1 MAINAG
7 TAMAYLDL
15 DTSGFRRGLS
25 SALKEF
31 QVFNNRANDASKRLT
46 ALGQT
51 ATITGK
57 TLTTGLTL
65 PLTAIGG
72 AAVNSAIQFESAFA
86 GVRKTVDGTEEDF
99 AKLEQ
104 GIQDMAKTMPQSA
117 SDIAGVAEAAGQ
129 LGIQTDSILDF
140 TKTMIMLGDAT
151 NLSSEEAATQL
162 ARFANIVQ
170 MSQDNFDR
178 LGSSVVALGNN
189 LATTEAEIVAMGM
202 RLAGAGNQIGLTEAQ
217 IMSFAGA
224 LSSVGIEAE
233 VGGTAFSKVMIELQS
248 AVENGGKTL
257 EDFANVAN
265 MTSEQFAKAFK
276 EDAAGAIVAFISG
289 LNDTERLGKSTL
301 GVIESLGM
309 TEIRLRDT
317 LLRAAGAGDLL
328 SQSLEIGTTAWEE
341 NNALA
346 NEAEQRYA
354 TMASRLAMLKNR
366 LNDVAMQVGDILMPY
381 FEDFVGVLENLFS
394 WLDTLDPKTKEFVV
408 KLGLLAA
415 SLGPILLI
423 FGKLIQAFLQIKSVL
438 SVLSPVIQFVIGLFT
453 GTSGLGAVISA
464 LTGPIGILV
473 AAIAALALAWKNDF
487 AGIREFTS
495 EVIDRLMTI
504 FSIFVEHFQGT
515 FGDRISQIIETVKEV
530 FKALEPVVS
539 TIFDLILDALDIF
552 IALFSGDLGSLKDAI
567 DNWVKDSVKLF
578 ENFAETLFNIGKILV
593 QSLWDGMKEDIDK
606 VSDWVREKIGAIKE
620 FFGFENDYVSS
631 STQDNARN
639 TLSTGLSGAQRAIST
654 SNSNSAQQAATSRA
668 GNTYIFNSPK
678 AQTPAEQKQSYEKV
692 AQRAALGF

>member
-15 DTSGFRRGLS
+15 DTSGFKRGLS
-25 SALKEF
+25 SALENF

-46 ALGQT
+46 ALGET
-51 ATITGK
+51 ATTTGK

-86 GVRKTVDGTEEDF
+86 GVRKTVNGTEENF

-233 VGGTAFSKVMIELQS
+233 AGGTAFSKVMIELQS

-415 SLGPILLI
+415 ALGPIFLI
-423 FGKLIQAFLQIKSVL
+423 FGKLIQAFLQIKSAL
-438 SVLSPVIQFVIGLFT
+438 SILSPVIQFVIGLFT
-453 GTSGLGAVISA
+453 GASGLGAAISA

-473 AAIAALALAWKNDF
+473 AAIAALAVAWKTDF

-504 FSIFVEHFQGT
+504 FNIFVEHFQGA

-530 FKALEPVVS
+530 FTALEPVIS

-578 ENFAETLFNIGKILV
+578 ENFAETLFNIGKTLV
-593 QSLWDGMKEDIDK
+593 QSLWNGMKEDIDK
-606 VSDWVREKIGAIKE
+606 VSDWVREKIGRIKE
-620 FFGFENDYVSS
+620 LFGFENDYVSS
-631 STQDNARN
+631 STQNNARN
-639 TLSTGLSGAQRAIST
+639 ALSTGSSGAQRAVST
-654 SNSNSAQQAATSRA
+654 SNNSAQQAATSRA

>member
-25 SALKEF
+25 SALENF

-46 ALGQT
+46 ALGET
-51 ATITGK
+51 ATTTGK

-224 LSSVGIEAE
+224 LSSVGIETEA
-233 VGGTAFSKVMIELQS
+233 GGTAFSKVMIELQS

-309 TEIRLRDT
+309 TDIRLRDT

-381 FEDFVGVLENLFS
+381 FESFVGVLENLFS

-415 SLGPILLI
+415 ALGPILLI
-423 FGKLIQAFLQIKSVL
+423 FGKLIQAFLQIKSAL
-438 SVLSPVIQFVIGLFT
+438 SILSPVIQFVIGLFT
-453 GTSGLGAVISA
+453 GASGLGAAISA

-473 AAIAALALAWKNDF
+473 AAIAALAVAWKTDF

-504 FSIFVEHFQGT
+504 FNIFVEHFQGA

-530 FKALEPVVS
+530 FTALEPVIS

-552 IALFSGDLGSLKDAI
+552 IALFSGDLDSLKDAI

-578 ENFAETLFNIGKILV
+578 ENFAETLFNIGKTLV
-593 QSLWDGMKEDIDK
+593 QSLWNGMKEDIDK
-606 VSDWVREKIGAIKE
+606 VSDWVREKIGRIKE
-620 FFGFENDYVSS
+620 LFGFENDYVSS
-631 STQDNARN
+631 STQNNARN
-639 TLSTGLSGAQRAIST
+639 ALSTGSSGAQRAVST
-654 SNSNSAQQAATSRA
+654 SNNSAQQAATSRA

>member
-51 ATITGK
+51 ATTTGK

-233 VGGTAFSKVMIELQS
+233 AGGTAFSKVMIELQS

-415 SLGPILLI
+415 ALGPIFLI
-423 FGKLIQAFLQIKSVL
+423 FGKLIQAFLQIKSAL
-438 SVLSPVIQFVIGLFT
+438 SILSPVIQFVIGLFT
-453 GTSGLGAVISA
+453 GASGLGAAISA

-473 AAIAALALAWKNDF
+473 AAIAALAVAWKTDF

-504 FSIFVEHFQGT
+504 FNIFVEHFQGA

-530 FKALEPVVS
+530 FTALEPVIS

-552 IALFSGDLGSLKDAI
+552 ITLFSGDLGSLKDAI

-578 ENFAETLFNIGKILV
+578 ENFAETLFNIGKTLV
-593 QSLWDGMKEDIDK
+593 QSLWNGMKEDIDK
-606 VSDWVREKIGAIKE
+606 VSDWVREKIGRIKE
-620 FFGFENDYVSS
+620 LFGFENDYVSS
-631 STQDNARN
+631 STQNNARN
-639 TLSTGLSGAQRAIST
+639 ALSTGSSGAQRAVST
-654 SNSNSAQQAATSRA
+654 SNNSAQQAATSRA

>member
-51 ATITGK
+51 ATTTGK

-65 PLTAIGG
+65 PLTAINGT
-72 AAVNSAIQFESAFA
+72 AVNSAIQFESAFA

-129 LGIQTDSILDF
+129 LGIQTDNILDF

-202 RLAGAGNQIGLTEAQ
+202 RLAGAGNQINLTEAQ

-233 VGGTAFSKVMIELQS
+233 AGGTAFSTVMIELQS

-354 TMASRLAMLKNR
+354 TMASRLTMLKNR

-394 WLDTLDPKTKEFVV
+394 WFDTLDPQTKEFVV

-438 SVLSPVIQFVIGLFT
+438 SVLSPVIKFVIGLFT

-473 AAIAALALAWKNDF
+473 AVIAALALAWKNDF

-495 EVIDRLMTI
+495 EVIDRLKEL

-552 IALFSGDLGSLKDAI
+552 ISLFSGDWDSLKDAI
-567 DNWVKDSVKLF
+567 DNWVEDSVKLL
-578 ENFAETLFNIGKILV
+578 EDFAKALFNIGKTLV

-606 VSDWVREKIGAIKE
+606 VSDWVREKIGGIKE

-678 AQTPAEQKQSYEKV
+678 AQTPAEQKQSYEKL
-692 AQRAALGF
+692 AQRSALGF

>member
-15 DTSGFRRGLS
+15 DTSGFKRGLS
-25 SALKEF
+25 SALKDF

-51 ATITGK
+51 ATTTGK

-65 PLTAIGG
+65 PLTAING

-86 GVRKTVDGTEEDF
+86 GVRKTVNGTEEDF

-233 VGGTAFSKVMIELQS
+233 AGGTAFSKVMIELQS

-354 TMASRLAMLKNR
+354 TMASRLAMLNNR

-381 FEDFVGVLENLFS
+381 FENFVGVLENLFN
-394 WLDTLDPKTKEFVV
+394 WLDTLDPNTKELVV

-415 SLGPILLI
+415 ALGPILLI
-423 FGKLIQAFLQIKSVL
+423 FGKLIQAFLQIKSAL
-438 SVLSPVIQFVIGLFT
+438 SILSPVIQFVIGLFT
-453 GTSGLGAVISA
+453 GTSGLGAAISA

-473 AAIAALALAWKNDF
+473 AAIAALAVAWKTDF

-504 FSIFVEHFQGT
+504 FNIFVEHFQGA

-530 FKALEPVVS
+530 FKALEPVIS

-593 QSLWDGMKEDIDK
+593 QSLWNGMKEDIDK
-606 VSDWVREKIGAIKE
+606 VSDWVREKIGRIKE
-620 FFGFENDYVSS
+620 LFGFENDYVSS
-631 STQDNARN
+631 STQNNARN
-639 TLSTGLSGAQRAIST
+639 ALSTGSSGAQRAVST
-654 SNSNSAQQAATSRA
+654 SNNSAQQAATSRA

>member
-51 ATITGK
+51 ATTTGK

-233 VGGTAFSKVMIELQS
+233 AGGTAFSKVMIELQS

-415 SLGPILLI
+415 ALGPIFLI
-423 FGKLIQAFLQIKSVL
+423 FGKLIQAFLQIKSAL
-438 SVLSPVIQFVIGLFT
+438 SILSPVIQFVIGLFT
-453 GTSGLGAVISA
+453 GASGLGAAISA

-473 AAIAALALAWKNDF
+473 AAIAALAVAWKTDF

-504 FSIFVEHFQGT
+504 FNIFVEHFQGT

-530 FKALEPVVS
+530 FKALEPVIS

-552 IALFSGDLGSLKDAI
+552 IALFSGDFGSLKDAI

-593 QSLWDGMKEDIDK
+593 QSLWNGMKEDIDK
-606 VSDWVREKIGAIKE
+606 VSDWVREKIGRIKE
-620 FFGFENDYVSS
+620 LFGFENDYVSS
-631 STQDNARN
+631 STQNNARN
-639 TLSTGLSGAQRAIST
+639 ALSTGSSGAQRAVST
-654 SNSNSAQQAATSRA
+654 SNNSAQQAATSRA

>member
-15 DTSGFRRGLS
+15 DTSGFRCGLS

-51 ATITGK
+51 ATTTGK

-233 VGGTAFSKVMIELQS
+233 AGGTAFSKVMIELQS

-473 AAIAALALAWKNDF
+473 AAIAALAVAWKTDF

-504 FSIFVEHFQGT
+504 FNIFVEHFQGA

-530 FKALEPVVS
+530 FTALEPVIS

-578 ENFAETLFNIGKILV
+578 ENFAETLFNIGKTLV
-593 QSLWDGMKEDIDK
+593 QSLWNGMKEDIDK
-606 VSDWVREKIGAIKE
+606 VSDWVREKIGRIKE
-620 FFGFENDYVSS
+620 LFGFENDYVSS
-631 STQDNARN
+631 STQNNARN
-639 TLSTGLSGAQRAIST
+639 ALSTGSSGAQRAVST
-654 SNSNSAQQAATSRA
+654 SNNSAQQAATSRA

>member
-46 ALGQT
+46 ALGQA
-51 ATITGK
+51 ATTTGK

-233 VGGTAFSKVMIELQS
+233 AGGTAFSKVMIELQS

-415 SLGPILLI
+415 ALGPIFLI
-423 FGKLIQAFLQIKSVL
+423 FGKLIQAFLQIKSAL
-438 SVLSPVIQFVIGLFT
+438 SILSPVIQFVIGLFT
-453 GTSGLGAVISA
+453 GASGLGAAISA

-473 AAIAALALAWKNDF
+473 AAIAALAVAWKTDF

-504 FSIFVEHFQGT
+504 FNIFVEHFQGT

-530 FKALEPVVS
+530 FKALEPVIS

-552 IALFSGDLGSLKDAI
+552 ITLFSGDFGSLKDAI

-593 QSLWDGMKEDIDK
+593 QSLWNGMKEDIDK
-606 VSDWVREKIGAIKE
+606 VSDWVREKIGRIKE
-620 FFGFENDYVSS
+620 LFGFENDYVSS
-631 STQDNARN
+631 STQNNARN
-639 TLSTGLSGAQRAIST
+639 ALSTGSSGAQRAVST
-654 SNSNSAQQAATSRA
+654 SNNSAQQAATSRA

>member
-51 ATITGK
+51 ATTTGK
-57 TLTTGLTL
+57 TLTTRLTL

-86 GVRKTVDGTEEDF
+86 GVRKTVDATEEEF

-104 GIQDMAKTMPQSA
+104 GIKDMAKTMPQSA

-233 VGGTAFSKVMIELQS
+233 AGGTAFSKVMIELQS

-415 SLGPILLI
+415 ALGPIFLI
-423 FGKLIQAFLQIKSVL
+423 FGKLIQAFLQIKSAL

-473 AAIAALALAWKNDF
+473 AAIAALAIAWKNNF

-606 VSDWVREKIGAIKE
+606 VSDWVREKIGRIKE
-620 FFGFENDYVSS
+620 LFGFENDYVSS
-631 STQDNARN
+631 STQNNARN
-639 TLSTGLSGAQRAIST
+639 ALSTGSSGAQRAVST
-654 SNSNSAQQAATSRA
+654 SNNSAQQAATSRA

>member
-15 DTSGFRRGLS
+15 DTSGFKRGLS
-25 SALKEF
+25 SALENF

-51 ATITGK
+51 ATTTGK

-65 PLTAIGG
+65 PLTVIGG

-86 GVRKTVDGTEEDF
+86 GVRKTVDATEEEF

-104 GIQDMAKTMPQSA
+104 GIKDMAKTMPQSA
-117 SDIAGVAEAAGQ
+117 SDIAAVAEAAGQ

-202 RLAGAGNQIGLTEAQ
+202 RLAGAGNQINLTEAQ

-233 VGGTAFSKVMIELQS
+233 AGGTAFSTLMIELQS
-248 AVENGGKTL
+248 AVENGGAAL
-257 EDFANVAN
+257 EDFATVAD

-301 GVIESLGM
+301 AVVESLGM

-328 SQSLEIGTTAWEE
+328 NQSLEIGTTAWEE

-366 LNDVAMQVGDILMPY
+366 LNDVAVQVGEILMPY
-381 FEDFVGVLENLFS
+381 FEKFVGVLENLFN
-394 WLDTLDPKTKEFVV
+394 WLDTLDPQTKEFVV

-415 SLGPILLI
+415 ALGPILLI

-438 SVLSPVIQFVIGLFT
+438 SVLSPVIKFVIGLFT
-453 GTSGLGAVISA
+453 GTSGLGAAISA
-464 LTGPIGILV
+464 LAGPIGILV
-473 AAIAALALAWKNDF
+473 AVIAAFAIAWKNDF

-495 EVIDRLMTI
+495 EVIDRLKEL

-530 FKALEPVVS
+530 FKTLEPVVS

-567 DNWVKDSVKLF
+567 DNWVEDSVKLF

-593 QSLWDGMKEDIDK
+593 QSLWNGMKEDIDK

-631 STQDNARN
+631 STQNNARN

-678 AQTPAEQKQSYEKV
+678 AQTPAEQKQSYEKL
-692 AQRAALGF
+692 AQRSALGF

>member
-15 DTSGFRRGLS
+15 DTSGFKRGLS
-25 SALKEF
+25 SALENF

-46 ALGQT
+46 ALGET
-51 ATITGK
+51 ATTTGK

-86 GVRKTVDGTEEDF
+86 GVRKTVNGTEEDF

-233 VGGTAFSKVMIELQS
+233 AGGTAFSKVMIELQS

-415 SLGPILLI
+415 ALGPIFLI
-423 FGKLIQAFLQIKSVL
+423 FGKLIQAFLQIKSAL
-438 SVLSPVIQFVIGLFT
+438 SILSPVIQFVIGLFT
-453 GTSGLGAVISA
+453 GASGLGAAISA

-473 AAIAALALAWKNDF
+473 AAIAALAVAWKTDF

-504 FSIFVEHFQGT
+504 FNIFVEHFQGA

-530 FKALEPVVS
+530 FTALEPVIS

-578 ENFAETLFNIGKILV
+578 ENFAETLFNIGKTLV
-593 QSLWDGMKEDIDK
+593 QSLWNGMKEDIDK
-606 VSDWVREKIGAIKE
+606 VSDWVREKIGRIKE
-620 FFGFENDYVSS
+620 LFGFENDYVSS
-631 STQDNARN
+631 STQNNARN
-639 TLSTGLSGAQRAIST
+639 ALSTGSSGAQRAVST
-654 SNSNSAQQAATSRA
+654 SNNSAQQAATSRA

>member
-15 DTSGFRRGLS
+15 DTSGFKRGLS
-25 SALKEF
+25 SALENF

-46 ALGQT
+46 ALGET
-51 ATITGK
+51 ATTTGK

-233 VGGTAFSKVMIELQS
+233 AGGTAFSKVMIELQS

-381 FEDFVGVLENLFS
+381 FENFVGVLENLFS

-408 KLGLLAA
+408 KLGLLVAA
-415 SLGPILLI
+415 LGPILLI
-423 FGKLIQAFLQIKSVL
+423 FGKLIQAFLQIKSAL
-438 SVLSPVIQFVIGLFT
+438 SILSPVIQFVIGLFT
-453 GTSGLGAVISA
+453 GASGLGAAISA
-464 LTGPIGILV
+464 LAGPIGILV
-473 AAIAALALAWKNDF
+473 AAIAALAVAWKNDF

-504 FSIFVEHFQGT
+504 FNIFVEHFQGA
-515 FGDRISQIIETVKEV
+515 FGDRILQIIETVKEV
-530 FKALEPVVS
+530 FKALEPVIS

-593 QSLWDGMKEDIDK
+593 QSLWNGMKEDIDK
-606 VSDWVREKIGAIKE
+606 VSDWVREKIGRIKE
-620 FFGFENDYVSS
+620 LFGFENDYVSS
-631 STQDNARN
+631 STQNNARN
-639 TLSTGLSGAQRAIST
+639 ALSTGSSGAQRAVST
-654 SNSNSAQQAATSRA
+654 SNNSAQQAATSRA

>member
-51 ATITGK
+51 ATTTGK

-233 VGGTAFSKVMIELQS
+233 AGGTAFSKVMIELQS

-415 SLGPILLI
+415 ALGPIFLI
-423 FGKLIQAFLQIKSVL
+423 FGKLIQAFLQIKSAL
-438 SVLSPVIQFVIGLFT
+438 SILSPVIQFVIGLFT
-453 GTSGLGAVISA
+453 GASGLGAAISA

-473 AAIAALALAWKNDF
+473 AAIAALAVAWKTDF

-504 FSIFVEHFQGT
+504 FNIFVEHFQGT

-530 FKALEPVVS
+530 FKALEPVIS

-552 IALFSGDLGSLKDAI
+552 ITLFSGDFGSLKDAI

-593 QSLWDGMKEDIDK
+593 QSLWNGMKEDIDK
-606 VSDWVREKIGAIKE
+606 VSDWVREKIGRIKE
-620 FFGFENDYVSS
+620 LFGFENDYVSS
-631 STQDNARN
+631 STQNNARN
-639 TLSTGLSGAQRAIST
+639 ALSTGSSGAQRAVST
-654 SNSNSAQQAATSRA
+654 SNNSAQQAATSRA

>member
-51 ATITGK
+51 ATTTGK

-233 VGGTAFSKVMIELQS
+233 AGGTAFSKVMIELQS

-606 VSDWVREKIGAIKE
+606 VSGWVRKKIGAIKE

-668 GNTYIFNSPK
+668 GNIYIFNSPK

>member
-51 ATITGK
+51 ATTTGK

-233 VGGTAFSKVMIELQS
+233 AGGTAFSKVMIELQS

-415 SLGPILLI
+415 ALGPIFLI
-423 FGKLIQAFLQIKSVL
+423 FGKLIQAFLQIKSAL
-438 SVLSPVIQFVIGLFT
+438 SILSPVIQFVIGLFT
-453 GTSGLGAVISA
+453 GASGLGAAISA

-473 AAIAALALAWKNDF
+473 AAIAALAVAWKTDF

-504 FSIFVEHFQGT
+504 FNIFVEHFQGT

-530 FKALEPVVS
+530 FKALEPVIS

-578 ENFAETLFNIGKILV
+578 ENFAETLFNIGKTLV
-593 QSLWDGMKEDIDK
+593 QSLWNGMKEDIDK
-606 VSDWVREKIGAIKE
+606 VSDWVREKIGRIKE
-620 FFGFENDYVSS
+620 LFGFENDYVSS
-631 STQDNARN
+631 STQNNARN
-639 TLSTGLSGAQRAIST
+639 ALSTGSSGAQRAVST
-654 SNSNSAQQAATSRA
+654 SNNSAQQAATSRA

>member
-15 DTSGFRRGLS
+15 DTSGFKRGLS
-25 SALKEF
+25 SALENF

-51 ATITGK
+51 ATTTGK
-57 TLTTGLTL
+57 TLTTRLTL
-65 PLTAIGG
+65 PLTVIGG

-86 GVRKTVDGTEEDF
+86 GVRKTVDATEEEF

-104 GIQDMAKTMPQSA
+104 GIKDMAKTMPQSA

-162 ARFANIVQ
+162 ARFANILQ

-233 VGGTAFSKVMIELQS
+233 AGGTAFSTLMIELQS
-248 AVENGGKTL
+248 AVENGGATL
-257 EDFANVAN
+257 EDFATVAD

-276 EDAAGAIVAFISG
+276 EDAAGAIVTFISG

-301 GVIESLGM
+301 GVVESLGM

-366 LNDVAMQVGDILMPY
+366 LNDVAMQVGEILMPY
-381 FEDFVGVLENLFS
+381 FESFVGVLENLFS

-415 SLGPILLI
+415 SLGPLLLI
-423 FGKLIQAFLQIKSVL
+423 FGKLIQAFLQIK
-438 SVLSPVIQFVIGLFT
+438 FVIGSFS
-453 GTSGLGAVISA
+453 GASGLGAAISA
-464 LTGPIGILV
+464 LAGPLGILV
-473 AAIAALALAWKNDF
+473 AAIAAFAVAWKNDF

-495 EVIDRLMTI
+495 EVIDRLMTL
-504 FSIFVEHFQGT
+504 FNIFVEYFQGT
-515 FGDRISQIIETVKEV
+515 YGDRISQIIETVKEV
-530 FKALEPVVS
+530 FKTLEPVIS

-578 ENFAETLFNIGKILV
+578 ENFAEALFDIGKILV
-593 QSLWDGMKEDIDK
+593 QNLWDGMKEDIDK

-639 TLSTGLSGAQRAIST
+639 TLSTGLSGAQRAVST

-678 AQTPAEQKQSYEKV
+678 AQTPAEQKQSYEKL
-692 AQRAALGF
+692 AQRSALGF

>member
-15 DTSGFRRGLS
+15 DTSGFKRGLS
-25 SALKEF
+25 SALENF

-46 ALGQT
+46 ALGET
-51 ATITGK
+51 ATTTGK

-65 PLTAIGG
+65 PLTTIGG

-86 GVRKTVDGTEEDF
+86 GVRKTVNGTEEDF

-233 VGGTAFSKVMIELQS
+233 AGGTAFSQVMIELQS
-248 AVENGGKTL
+248 AVENGGETL

-381 FEDFVGVLENLFS
+381 FESFVGVLENLFS

-415 SLGPILLI
+415 ALGPILLI
-423 FGKLIQAFLQIKSVL
+423 FGKLIQAFLQIKSAL
-438 SVLSPVIQFVIGLFT
+438 SILSPVIQFVIGLFT
-453 GTSGLGAVISA
+453 GASGLGAAISA

-473 AAIAALALAWKNDF
+473 AAIAALAVAWKNDF

-504 FSIFVEHFQGT
+504 FNIFVEHFQGA

-530 FKALEPVVS
+530 FKALEPVIS

-552 IALFSGDLGSLKDAI
+552 ITLFSGDLGSLKDAI

-593 QSLWDGMKEDIDK
+593 QSLWNGMKEDIDK
-606 VSDWVREKIGAIKE
+606 VSDWVREKIGRIKE
-620 FFGFENDYVSS
+620 LFGFENDYVSS
-631 STQDNARN
+631 STQNNARN
-639 TLSTGLSGAQRAIST
+639 ALSTGSSGAQRAVST
-654 SNSNSAQQAATSRA
+654 SNNSAQQAATNRA

>member
-51 ATITGK
+51 ATTTGK

-233 VGGTAFSKVMIELQS
+233 AGGTAFSQVMIELQS
-248 AVENGGKTL
+248 AVENGGETL

-366 LNDVAMQVGDILMPY
+366 LNDVAMQVGEILMPY
-381 FEDFVGVLENLFS
+381 FEDFVGVLENLFN
-394 WLDTLDPKTKEFVV
+394 WLDTLDPNTKEFVV

-415 SLGPILLI
+415 ALGPILLI
-423 FGKLIQAFLQIKSVL
+423 FGKLIQAFLQIKSAL
-438 SVLSPVIQFVIGLFT
+438 SILSPVIQFVIGLFT
-453 GTSGLGAVISA
+453 GASGLGAAISA

-473 AAIAALALAWKNDF
+473 AAIAALAVAWKTDF

-504 FSIFVEHFQGT
+504 FNIFVEHFQGA

-530 FKALEPVVS
+530 FTALEPVIS

-578 ENFAETLFNIGKILV
+578 ENFAETLFNIGKTLV
-593 QSLWDGMKEDIDK
+593 QSLWNGMKEDIDK
-606 VSDWVREKIGAIKE
+606 VSDWVREKIGRIKE
-620 FFGFENDYVSS
+620 LFGFENDYVSS
-631 STQDNARN
+631 STQNNARN
-639 TLSTGLSGAQRAIST
+639 ALSTGSSGAQRAVST
-654 SNSNSAQQAATSRA
+654 SNNSAQQAATSRA

>member
-51 ATITGK
+51 ATTTGK

-65 PLTAIGG
+65 PLTTIGG

-233 VGGTAFSKVMIELQS
+233 AGGTAFSKVMIELQS

-415 SLGPILLI
+415 ALGPIFLI
-423 FGKLIQAFLQIKSVL
+423 FGKLIQAFLQIKSAL
-438 SVLSPVIQFVIGLFT
+438 SILSPVIQFVIGLFT
-453 GTSGLGAVISA
+453 GASGLGAAISA

-473 AAIAALALAWKNDF
+473 AAIAALAVAWKTDF

-504 FSIFVEHFQGT
+504 FNIFVEHFQGT

-530 FKALEPVVS
+530 FKALEPVIS

-593 QSLWDGMKEDIDK
+593 QSLWNGMKEDIDK
-606 VSDWVREKIGAIKE
+606 VSDWVREKIGRIKE
-620 FFGFENDYVSS
+620 LFGFENDYVSS
-631 STQDNARN
+631 STQNNARN
-639 TLSTGLSGAQRAIST
+639 ALSTGSSGAQRAVST
-654 SNSNSAQQAATSRA
+654 RNNSAQQAATSRA

>member
-15 DTSGFRRGLS
+15 DTSGFKRGLS
-25 SALKEF
+25 SALENF

-51 ATITGK
+51 ATTTGK
-57 TLTTGLTL
+57 TLTTRLTL
-65 PLTAIGG
+65 PLTVIGG

-86 GVRKTVDGTEEDF
+86 GVRKTVDATEEEF

-104 GIQDMAKTMPQSA
+104 GIKDMAKTMPQSA

-162 ARFANIVQ
+162 ARFANILQ

-233 VGGTAFSKVMIELQS
+233 AGGTAFSTLMIELQS
-248 AVENGGKTL
+248 AVENGGATL
-257 EDFANVAN
+257 EDFATVAD

-276 EDAAGAIVAFISG
+276 EDAAGAIVTFISG

-301 GVIESLGM
+301 GVVESLGM

-366 LNDVAMQVGDILMPY
+366 LNDVAMQVGEILMPY
-381 FEDFVGVLENLFS
+381 FESFVGVLENLFS

-415 SLGPILLI
+415 SLGPLLLI
-423 FGKLIQAFLQIKSVL
+423 FGKLIQAFLQIK
-438 SVLSPVIQFVIGLFT
+438 FVIGSFS
-453 GTSGLGAVISA
+453 GASGLGAAISA
-464 LTGPIGILV
+464 LAGPLGILV
-473 AAIAALALAWKNDF
+473 AAIAAFAVAWKNDF

-495 EVIDRLMTI
+495 EVIDRLMTL
-504 FSIFVEHFQGT
+504 FNIFVEYFQGT
-515 FGDRISQIIETVKEV
+515 YGDRISQIIETVKEV
-530 FKALEPVVS
+530 FKTLEPVIS

-578 ENFAETLFNIGKILV
+578 ENFAEALFDIGKILV
-593 QSLWDGMKEDIDK
+593 QNLWDGMKEDIDK

-631 STQDNARN
+631 STQDNVRN
-639 TLSTGLSGAQRAIST
+639 TLSTGLSGAQRAVST

-678 AQTPAEQKQSYEKV
+678 AQTPAEQKQSYEKL
-692 AQRAALGF
+692 AQRSALGF

>member
-15 DTSGFRRGLS
+15 DTSGFKRGLS
-25 SALKEF
+25 SALENF

-51 ATITGK
+51 ATTTGK

-65 PLTAIGG
+65 PLTVIGG

-86 GVRKTVDGTEEDF
+86 GVRKTVDATEEEF

-104 GIQDMAKTMPQSA
+104 GIKDMAKTMPQSA

-162 ARFANIVQ
+162 ARFANILQ

-233 VGGTAFSKVMIELQS
+233 AGGTAFSTLMIELQS
-248 AVENGGKTL
+248 AVENGGATL
-257 EDFANVAN
+257 EDFATVAN

-276 EDAAGAIVAFISG
+276 EDAAGAIVTFISG

-301 GVIESLGM
+301 GVVESLGM

-366 LNDVAMQVGDILMPY
+366 LNDVAVQVGEILMPY
-381 FEDFVGVLENLFS
+381 FEKFVGVLENLFS
-394 WLDTLDPKTKEFVV
+394 WLDTLDPQTKEFVV

-464 LTGPIGILV
+464 LTGSIGILV
-473 AAIAALALAWKNDF
+473 AAIAALAIAWKNDF

-495 EVIDRLMTI
+495 EVIDRLKEL

-552 IALFSGDLGSLKDAI
+552 IALFSGDWDSLKDAI
-567 DNWVKDSVKLF
+567 DNWVEDSVKLL
-578 ENFAETLFNIGKILV
+578 EDFAKALFNIGKTLV
-593 QSLWDGMKEDIDK
+593 QNLWDGMKEDIDK

-678 AQTPAEQKQSYEKV
+678 AQTPAEQKQSYEKL
-692 AQRAALGF
+692 AQRSALGF

>member
-46 ALGQT
+46 ALGQA
-51 ATITGK
+51 ATTTGK

-65 PLTAIGG
+65 PLTTIGG

-233 VGGTAFSKVMIELQS
+233 AGGTAFSKVMIELQS

-415 SLGPILLI
+415 ALGPIFLI
-423 FGKLIQAFLQIKSVL
+423 FGKLIQAFLQIKSAL
-438 SVLSPVIQFVIGLFT
+438 SILSPVIQFVIGLFT
-453 GTSGLGAVISA
+453 GASGLGAAISA

-473 AAIAALALAWKNDF
+473 AAIAALAVAWKTDF

-504 FSIFVEHFQGT
+504 FNIFVEHFQGT

-530 FKALEPVVS
+530 FKALEPVIS

-552 IALFSGDLGSLKDAI
+552 ITLFSGDFGSLKDAI

-593 QSLWDGMKEDIDK
+593 QSLWNGMKEDIDK
-606 VSDWVREKIGAIKE
+606 VSDWVREKIGRIKE
-620 FFGFENDYVSS
+620 LFGFENDYVSS
-631 STQDNARN
+631 STQNNARN
-639 TLSTGLSGAQRAIST
+639 ALSTGSSGAQRAVST
-654 SNSNSAQQAATSRA
+654 SNNSAQQAATSRA

>member
-51 ATITGK
+51 ATTTGK

-65 PLTAIGG
+65 PLTAIDG

-233 VGGTAFSKVMIELQS
+233 AGGTAFSTLMIELQS
-248 AVENGGKTL
+248 AVENGGAAL
-257 EDFANVAN
+257 EDFATVAD

-276 EDAAGAIVAFISG
+276 EDAAGAIVTFISG

-301 GVIESLGM
+301 GVVESLGM

-354 TMASRLAMLKNR
+354 TMASRLTMLKNR

-394 WLDTLDPKTKEFVV
+394 WFDTLDPKTKEFVV

-415 SLGPILLI
+415 ALGPIFLT

-438 SVLSPVIQFVIGLFT
+438 SVLSPVIKFVIGLFT

-473 AAIAALALAWKNDF
+473 AVIAALALAWKNDF

-495 EVIDRLMTI
+495 EVIDRLKEL

-539 TIFDLILDALDIF
+539 TIFDLVLDALDIF
-552 IALFSGDLGSLKDAI
+552 ISLFSGDWDSLKDAI
-567 DNWVKDSVKLF
+567 DNWVEDSVKLL
-578 ENFAETLFNIGKILV
+578 EDFAKALFNIGKILV

-631 STQDNARN
+631 STQNNARN

-654 SNSNSAQQAATSRA
+654 SNSNSAQQAATVRA

-678 AQTPAEQKQSYEKV
+678 AQTPAEQKQSYEKL
-692 AQRAALGF
+692 AQRSALGF

>member
-15 DTSGFRRGLS
+15 DTSGFKRGLS
-25 SALKEF
+25 SALENF

-46 ALGQT
+46 ALGET
-51 ATITGK
+51 ATTTGK

-86 GVRKTVDGTEEDF
+86 GVRKTVNGTEEDF

-233 VGGTAFSKVMIELQS
+233 AGGTAFSQVMIELQS
-248 AVENGGKTL
+248 AVENGGETL

-366 LNDVAMQVGDILMPY
+366 LNDVAMQVGEILMPY
-381 FEDFVGVLENLFS
+381 FEDFVGVLENLFN
-394 WLDTLDPKTKEFVV
+394 WLDTLDPNTKEFVV

-415 SLGPILLI
+415 ALGPILLI
-423 FGKLIQAFLQIKSVL
+423 FGKLIQAFLQIKSAL
-438 SVLSPVIQFVIGLFT
+438 SILSPVIQFVIGLFT
-453 GTSGLGAVISA
+453 GASGLGAAISA

-473 AAIAALALAWKNDF
+473 AAIAALAVAWKTDF

-504 FSIFVEHFQGT
+504 FNIFVEHFQGA

-530 FKALEPVVS
+530 FTALEPVIS

-578 ENFAETLFNIGKILV
+578 ENFAETLFNIGKTLV
-593 QSLWDGMKEDIDK
+593 QSLWNGMKEDIDK
-606 VSDWVREKIGAIKE
+606 VSDWVREKIGRIKE
-620 FFGFENDYVSS
+620 LFGFENDYVSS
-631 STQDNARN
+631 STQNNARN
-639 TLSTGLSGAQRAIST
+639 ALSTGSSGAQRAVST
-654 SNSNSAQQAATSRA
+654 SNNSAQQAATSRA

>member
-15 DTSGFRRGLS
+15 DTSGFKRGLS
-25 SALKEF
+25 SALENF

-51 ATITGK
+51 ATTTGK

-65 PLTAIGG
+65 PLTVIGG

-86 GVRKTVDGTEEDF
+86 GVRKTVDATEEEF

-104 GIQDMAKTMPQSA
+104 GIKDMAKTMPQSA

-162 ARFANIVQ
+162 ARFANILQ

-233 VGGTAFSKVMIELQS
+233 AGGTAFSTLMIELQS
-248 AVENGGKTL
+248 AVENGGATL

-301 GVIESLGM
+301 AVVESLGM

-341 NNALA
+341 NTALA

-366 LNDVAMQVGDILMPY
+366 LNDVAMQVGEILMPY
-381 FEDFVGVLENLFS
+381 FEKFVGVLENLFS
-394 WLDTLDPKTKEFVV
+394 WLDTLDPQTKEFVV

-438 SVLSPVIQFVIGLFT
+438 SVLSPVIKFVIGLFT

-495 EVIDRLMTI
+495 EVIDRLKEL

-539 TIFDLILDALDIF
+539 TVFDLILDALDIF
-552 IALFSGDLGSLKDAI
+552 IALFSGDFDSLKDAI
-567 DNWVKDSVKLF
+567 DNWIQDSEELL
-578 ENFAETLFNIGKILV
+578 EGFAEALFDIGKLLV
-593 QSLWDGMKEDIDK
+593 QSFWDGMKEDIDA
-606 VSDWVREKIGAIKE
+606 VSDWVDEKFGGIKE
-620 FFGFENDYVSS
+620 FLADDYVVSS
-631 STQDNARN
+631 IQNTGRN
-639 TLSTGLSGAQRAIST
+639 GLFVGLSGTQRAVST
-654 SNSNSAQQAATSRA
+654 SNNSAQQAATSGA

-678 AQTPAEQKQSYEKV
+678 AQTPAEQKQSYEKL
-692 AQRAALGF
+692 AQRSALGF

>member
-51 ATITGK
+51 ATTTGK

-86 GVRKTVDGTEEDF
+86 GVRKTVNGTEEDF

-233 VGGTAFSKVMIELQS
+233 AGGTAFSKVMIELQS

-415 SLGPILLI
+415 ALGPIFLI
-423 FGKLIQAFLQIKSVL
+423 FGKLIQAFLQIKSAL
-438 SVLSPVIQFVIGLFT
+438 SILSPVIQFVIGLFT
-453 GTSGLGAVISA
+453 GASGLGAAISA

-473 AAIAALALAWKNDF
+473 AAIAALAVAWKTDF

-504 FSIFVEHFQGT
+504 FNIFVEHFQGA

-530 FKALEPVVS
+530 FTALEPVIS

-578 ENFAETLFNIGKILV
+578 ENFAETLFNIGKTLV
-593 QSLWDGMKEDIDK
+593 QSLWNGMKEDIDK
-606 VSDWVREKIGAIKE
+606 VSDWVREKIGRIKE
-620 FFGFENDYVSS
+620 LFGFENDYVSS
-631 STQDNARN
+631 STQNNARN
-639 TLSTGLSGAQRAIST
+639 ALSTGSSGAQRAVST
-654 SNSNSAQQAATSRA
+654 SNNSAQQAATSRA